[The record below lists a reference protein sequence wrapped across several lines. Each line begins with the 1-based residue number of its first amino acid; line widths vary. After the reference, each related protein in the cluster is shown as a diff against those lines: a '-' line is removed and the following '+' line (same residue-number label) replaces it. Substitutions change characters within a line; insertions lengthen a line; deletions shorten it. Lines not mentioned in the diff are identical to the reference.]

1 MTWLRG
7 KTETPGA
14 RRAASALLFCAAAA
28 ALALFPEGAA
38 GGVLPGFAP
47 AQVPAVGE
55 TPDYD
60 DPALCEQLGGN
71 VEITANGENVC
82 SGMDRNDTFCIVGA
96 AEALPCRGLF
106 KHVIKCNAD
115 YNRPA
120 LNPFFCGARCDA
132 PSNKARGPQCERIV
146 DAQAFAAH
154 SLPATV
160 YAAEGY
166 AGVGGIVEVTAG
178 YTLDFAP
185 GGTVFAVSESSG
197 DYVIKPRPP
206 GLRSLATLQLTAEL
220 VCGDCYPL
228 SSLTIAA
235 VFIPV
240 AAPPQSVFAMTLG
253 AALPAGVTFSL
264 PSLED
269 YPGLSNTAFVDA
281 DSGDE
286 FAIDAAGHVSGIPAS
301 GFAATRVLR
310 GYWTADGMLGTL
322 VAALTLEESAE
333 DVEDAKTLEAA
344 LPPSARVISVNAPSG
359 YAGLAGRIVS
369 HRTEASL
376 LFLPETKGGIS
387 LAADGGVYPA
397 TPLDRALRAEFG
409 VTATLRTGL
418 RFFRASVLVE
428 ILPLD
433 EIPAVVVNARVGDD
447 FSGVSLLAEEVIPA
461 HPALLRGATLRIPA
475 GAELPDGFTRT
486 ADDDIAGPVSLAAGV
501 YDIPY
506 EVSGPAFVGE
516 IGGVLRLAGHVAAP
530 AGLAFAG
537 MTLTR
542 RLEAA
547 PNLRDASGQQFNA
560 VYWGRR
566 RGLHYMAA
574 PLGNVR
580 IAEEPLSPGAAP
592 DFETEK
598 RRDPLRAD
606 SPDTRWSLADYAAF
620 CGAGG
625 DSGLSGRIWRLP
637 TIGEVAALT
646 YPGKNQDADSLR
658 LPRRLIKAGIPG
670 LVPSSDLR
678 IPLPAND
685 GRDTWDPL
693 PFGLLGAVNAGAP
706 IVPGNDAGNTP
717 TEGRLWSAGIG
728 RGGYGAFFPWEKR
741 ISDEGTRY
749 FRGATGYAACVV
761 EAEEDYQQQPKLAVM
776 EFSYAGKAK
785 RCQISASPTEHC
797 NEAGDFRSAGFVD
810 SSFNDESALA
820 ITVSLAMVSLSSASA
835 ERVLKMV
842 TLRAL
847 HFGGVDGEA
856 AISSLP
862 GEATLAAVSQFGYGA
877 LTMVLTSTDENSAV
891 YAVSL
896 RAEATLAGL
905 HRAVFS
911 ARPRVGREALL
922 EVVAAVLNPFV
933 PGAPKPA
940 DDTPPD
946 TSGYRVV
953 EVGPNYSGPL
963 MTVDG
968 AVRVNPNPTLA
979 AQNGLTLAAESGVV
993 GLPSPLARSVAGV
1006 DVGYT
1011 LAAGGT
1017 ARIAEIHPDAGYLE
1031 VLVSLAGGEETTL
1044 QAAAL
1049 RREYPTMRVELG
1061 IVQSSVLATL
1071 PAPGRGAY
1079 ADADESDDFVIKA
1092 NGEIHL
1098 GDGQRAAF
1106 LAYHRRIT
1114 LTANIVSENGRG
1126 LFRVVEIAANGAEA
1140 RLSPPAEGVHFV
1152 RPLVPRPNSDFSLT
1166 LLGDSIGV
1174 TIARRIPLFI
1184 RGQRFVLAP
1193 DYAGPAGATFPD
1205 DLPRGHSA
1213 RFGACAPDAGVS
1225 VAPDGGDLTVD
1236 GAAITAAY
1244 LFFSCPLLLP
1254 FERPSDMLM
1263 AAAVGLVQE
1272 RFSISPTERSET
1284 PMEWYA
1290 DKNPAPL
1297 PHKYYERLFV
1307 AFPPPP
1313 APTQVEVIRIPRS
1326 TVAATVMFKVY
1337 QDVVSRNGAPLS
1349 EGDSLTGADTAGLN
1363 AVVAAGAAVAMP
1375 RERAAVWR
1383 YLGAELQYGTISGRD
1398 AEDFEVSADGRLS
1411 VVKYPAL
1418 GARMLTLFATADG
1431 LLGTLSVSVAALA
1444 VPTRRVWRT
1453 VVNVDGTGVFDSLPV
1468 ASGRRVE
1475 AGALAARTLAENGL
1489 RGAMSTDGAS
1499 FEISALAPLEC
1510 LRTTFVLNV
1519 YDADGEAP
1527 AELWEVDL
1535 SAGGVGA
1542 ACSLI
1547 PAAPTWRLDRVAY
1560 FASGMAGAAWSG
1572 ALPSLVTAAAQV
1584 EAPDMSALGLTLKF
1598 SEGKTVIQNPVFRD
1612 GKLVEGEFGLSM
1624 TVGAVSVTVEI
1635 LPSHELG
1642 FDERRHADFIA
1653 TIYRG
1658 DSRRPEDVLALWDV
1672 LLELRSANEYNLLFL
1687 GTAAEGQEAWLQ
1699 HVNAPGFG
1707 YLAISLQSA
1716 AEQFSPGFWR
1726 APSYY
1731 AQPGDGSNQY
1741 VTSENIPPNNTPPPR
1756 RWHGRFVARGDS
1768 PIVPDELY
1776 QHATSNVPFDRILGF
1791 GLTPIDITPNF
1802 QVALRQSN
1810 LNNVRKFSLG
1820 IRTRNNWSFDN
1831 PTQGVVR
1838 VTVYSAAPG
1847 QPPGTSKP
1855 TEFVPEEVINI
1866 YYAVAPPE
1874 RMRHFHV
1881 KGEAVGSH
1889 VVSGGAAYEG
1899 PAGPVYAA
1907 EFGDEI
1913 DPPSG
1918 RVLAE
1923 MAEQGLT
1930 AEVDNTV
1937 SPPTFQFG
1945 VAPNFG
1951 EAGRTS
1957 TMMPG
1962 PIRVT
1967 VWDTPRGAIPAQIW
1981 EFEDIEFSYPEE

>member
-1 MTWLRG
+1 M
-7 KTETPGA
+7 
-14 RRAASALLFCAAAA
+14 
-28 ALALFPEGAA
+28 
-38 GGVLPGFAP
+38 
-47 AQVPAVGE
+47 VP
-55 TPDYD
+55 
-60 DPALCEQLGGN
+60 
-71 VEITANGENVC
+71 
-82 SGMDRNDTFCIVGA
+82 
-96 AEALPCRGLF
+96 
-106 KHVIKCNAD
+106 
-115 YNRPA
+115 
-120 LNPFFCGARCDA
+120 
-132 PSNKARGPQCERIV
+132 
-146 DAQAFAAH
+146 
-154 SLPATV
+154 
-160 YAAEGY
+160 
-166 AGVGGIVEVTAG
+166 
-178 YTLDFAP
+178 
-185 GGTVFAVSESSG
+185 
-197 DYVIKPRPP
+197 
-206 GLRSLATLQLTAEL
+206 
-220 VCGDCYPL
+220 
-228 SSLTIAA
+228 
-235 VFIPV
+235 
-240 AAPPQSVFAMTLG
+240 G
-253 AALPAGVTFSL
+253 AALPAEVTFSL
-264 PSLED
+264 PSLEA
-269 YPGLSNTAFVDA
+269 YPGLSNTAFAGVDE
-281 DSGDE
+281 GDE
-286 FAIDAAGHVSGIPAS
+286 FTIDAAGQVSGTPDLDTV
-301 GFAATRVLR
+301 AARVLR
-310 GYWTADGMLGTL
+310 GYWTADEMLGTL
-322 VAALTLEESAE
+322 VLTLTLEDNSQGSQ
-333 DVEDAKTLEAA
+333 TLDEAFP
-344 LPPSARVISVNAPSG
+344 LSARSISVNAPFG
-359 YAGLAGRIVS
+359 HAGLVGRIYS
-369 HRTEASL
+369 RTTDATV
-376 LFLPETKGGIS
+376 LFSPGLKDGIS
-387 LAADGGVYPA
+387 LAADGGIYPA
-397 TPLDRALRAEFG
+397 NPLDSALRTDFE
-409 VTATLRTGL
+409 VVITLQAGT
-418 RFFRASVLVE
+418 RFRRVSVPVA

-433 EIPAVVVNARVGDD
+433 EVPAVVVNARVGDN
-447 FSGVSLLAEEVIPA
+447 FSAVSLLAEEVIPA
-461 HPALLRGATLRIPA
+461 YPALLRGATVRVTT
-475 GAELPDGFTRT
+475 GAALPGGFTRT
-486 ADDDIAGPVSLAAGV
+486 ADGDVTGPVSLAAGV

-506 EVSGPAFVGE
+506 EVSGPAFVE
-516 IGGVLRLAGHVAAP
+516 EVGGVLRLVGHMAAP

-537 MTLTR
+537 TPLTR

-580 IAEEPLSPGAAP
+580 TAEEPLSPGATL

-620 CGAGG
+620 CRAGG
-625 DSGLSGRIWRLP
+625 NSGLSGRVWRLP

-693 PFGLLGAVNAGAP
+693 PFGLLGAVNAGVP

-717 TEGRLWSAGIG
+717 TEGRLWAAGIG
-728 RGGYGAFFPWEKR
+728 RGGYGAFFPWEAQ
-741 ISDEGTRY
+741 ISDEWARY

-797 NEAGDFRSAGFVD
+797 NEAGDFRSVGFVD
-810 SSFNDESALA
+810 SSFHDESALA
-820 ITVSLAMVSLSSASA
+820 ITVALASA

-922 EVVAAVLNPFV
+922 DIAVALRRPL
-933 PGAPKPA
+933 PLPAPLPA
-940 DDTPPD
+940 AAD
-946 TSGYRVV
+946 TSGYRIV

-968 AVRVNPNPTLA
+968 AVRVNPNPALA
-979 AQNGLTLAAESGVV
+979 AQNGLTLAAESGVIS
-993 GLPSPLARSVAGV
+993 LPSPLARSAEGV
-1006 DVGYT
+1006 SIGY
-1011 LAAGGT
+1011 APGEGG
-1017 ARIAEIHPDAGYLE
+1017 AVRIAEINPDAGYLE

-1098 GDGQRAAF
+1098 GDGQRAALF
-1106 LAYHRRIT
+1106 VYHRRIT

-1152 RPLVPRPNSDFSLT
+1152 RPLVPRPNSDHSQM

-1184 RGQRFVLAP
+1184 RGQRFVMAP

-1236 GAAITAAY
+1236 GAAISVAF
-1244 LFFSCPLLLP
+1244 LFFSCPLMLP
-1254 FERPSDMLM
+1254 FERPSDMLV
-1263 AAAVGLVQE
+1263 AAEVGLVQH
-1272 RFSISPTERSET
+1272 RFRVDNETSET

-1290 DKNPAPL
+1290 DKNPVPPPL
-1297 PHKYYERLFV
+1297 KYYERLYV
-1307 AFPPPP
+1307 ASPPPP
-1313 APTQVEVIRIPRS
+1313 APTQVEVIRIPRP
-1326 TVAATVMFKVY
+1326 TVAATVMFRVY

-1349 EGDSLTGADTAGLN
+1349 EGDSLTSADTAGLN
-1363 AVVAAGAAVAMP
+1363 AVVAEGGAVAMP
-1375 RERAAVWR
+1375 RERAMVWR
-1383 YLGAELQYGTISGRD
+1383 NLGAELQYGTISGRD
-1398 AEDFEVSADGRLS
+1398 AENFEVSADGRLS
-1411 VVKYPAL
+1411 VVRYPAL
-1418 GARMLTLFATADG
+1418 GARMLTLSATADG
-1431 LLGTLSVSVAALA
+1431 LLGTLFVSVAALA
-1444 VPTRRVWRT
+1444 VPTRRIWRT
-1453 VVNVDGTGVFDSLPV
+1453 VANVDGTGVFDSLPV
-1468 ASGRRVE
+1468 AGGRTVE
-1475 AGALAARTLAENGL
+1475 AGAEAARTLAENGL
-1489 RGAMSTDGAS
+1489 RGAMSADGGS

-1519 YDADGEAP
+1519 YDADEEAP
-1527 AELWEVDL
+1527 AELWEVSL

-1547 PAAPTWRLDRVAY
+1547 PAAPVWRLDRVAY
-1560 FASGMAGAAWSG
+1560 FASGREGAAWSG

-1598 SEGKTVIQNPVFRD
+1598 SEGTTVIENPVFRD
-1612 GKLVEGEFGLSM
+1612 GKLVESEPGILA
-1624 TVGAVSVTVEI
+1624 TVGAASVTVEI
-1635 LPSHELG
+1635 LPGRGLS
-1642 FDERRHADFIA
+1642 FDERRRADFIA

-1672 LLELRSANEYNLLFL
+1672 RLELRSANEYNLLFL
-1687 GTAAEGQEAWLQ
+1687 GTAAEGQVVRLTYQ
-1699 HVNAPGFG
+1699 NDPGFG
-1707 YLAISLQSA
+1707 YLAISLQTA

-1731 AQPGDGSNQY
+1731 AQPGSGSNEY
-1741 VTSENIPPNNTPPPR
+1741 VTSNDNDLR
-1756 RWHGRFVARGDS
+1756 RWHGRFVVRDDP
-1768 PIVPDELY
+1768 PIVPDVLQPHEPGGTFINDSD
-1776 QHATSNVPFDRILGF
+1776 AETPFEI
-1791 GLTPIDITPNF
+1791 PPNF
-1802 QVALRQSN
+1802 QVILRQSN
-1810 LNNVRKFSLG
+1810 TAGFSGNIRNFGLG
-1820 IRTRNNWSFDN
+1820 MRTRDNWSFDH

-1838 VTVYSAAPG
+1838 VTVYSA
-1847 QPPGTSKP
+1847 PPAQRSASKP
-1855 TEFVPEEVINI
+1855 TDFMPAEVINI
-1866 YYAVAPPE
+1866 YYAVVLPE
-1874 RMRHFHV
+1874 RMRYFHV

-1889 VVSGGAAYEG
+1889 VVSGGTAYKG
-1899 PAGPVYAA
+1899 PAGPVYTAD
-1907 EFGDEI
+1907 FGNEI

-1981 EFEDIEFSYPEE
+1981 EFENIRFSYQ